1 VALTDT
7 WLRSNHKK
15 TREKPEERA
24 DRDGLSVRV
33 SPKGKIVF
41 QVRFRFRGKAARID
55 LGAYPGMSLKQ
66 AREELHDVKRQLEQG
81 IDPRIAKKEEKLRN
95 QDRQSLSE
103 IFEEWFARER
113 AGKVTSAEQIR
124 RSFEIHVLPT
134 FGSYPPET
142 ITLSAWME
150 LLEDLS
156 DARPAITKRLLGN
169 LKRMLKW
176 AVKREKI
183 DRNVLADI
191 TAYEDLGIESGT
203 RGRALSDEDLL
214 YFFDAIRGSR
224 IERKNKLFMLLC
236 LFYGCRNGE
245 LRKAE
250 KSEFNFE
257 EGYWATTNHKRYKY
271 TKQPLYR
278 PITKGIEPYIR
289 ELMLLSKSKFLLVN
303 RGEDTP
309 MSDSAQISIP
319 YNIRQWVRKNTGYE
333 MEHWSTHDLRKT
345 ARTYF
350 SAAATD
356 TLADKMIGHAAPG
369 EREKY
374 DFHRYLEESS
384 AVYDKWWEK
393 LYKIMGKKPL

>member
-1 VALTDT
+1 MALTDT

-24 DRDGLSVRV
+24 DRDGLSVRI

-183 DRNVLADI
+183 DRNVLALRRMKI
-191 TAYEDLGIESGT
+191 L
-203 RGRALSDEDLL
+203 ALS
-214 YFFDAIRGSR
+214 RG
-224 IERKNKLFMLLC
+224 LA
-236 LFYGCRNGE
+236 GE
-245 LRKAE
+245 LCQTRTFCTFLTRFEGAGL
-250 KSEFNFE
+250 SERTSYLWFFAYSTAVGTVSLGKQRNQNLTLKK
-257 EGYWATTNHKRYKY
+257 GTGQRYKY